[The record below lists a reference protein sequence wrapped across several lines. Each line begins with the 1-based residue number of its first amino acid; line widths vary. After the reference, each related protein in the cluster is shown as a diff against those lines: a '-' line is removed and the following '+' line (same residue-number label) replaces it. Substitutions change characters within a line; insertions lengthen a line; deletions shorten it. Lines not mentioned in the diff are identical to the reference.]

1 MPLHL
6 LLRTQLKLLFQNRAA
21 VLILMALPL
30 VLTWLFTQINTS
42 SSKRTL
48 YVSDSDQSSYS
59 AQMLELLQQQN
70 VAVIKT
76 SMVSIDHLLDTQKID
91 TALEIQKGFAQNLM
105 NSGTPALSLVKLYDS
120 ADSAFASQ
128 NVTDCYRTL
137 VQTVQ
142 GSEQAAKTL
151 LPTRT
156 DAQASM
162 AAQIQTSVMQSKKS
176 NLSVQA
182 ISITGSNQN
191 GQIDNTSRS
200 LLGMIVLFLWVA
212 IVQGCRTI
220 VEEKENGTTRRMI
233 STPAQYGKVLL
244 AKFLALYI
252 YGAAHIAV
260 ILIAGRFLFHLQAF
274 SHLPQ
279 ILLILCAYLFA
290 ALGITLLFTLR
301 ARTQQMFSSIGLPVV
316 ILAGMLGG
324 TFFPMDVAPQLL
336 RVLSRFTP
344 QGWVMPALTGL
355 YAGNSAALLGT
366 SCVLLTAVGAAATVI
381 FFGLQRRHLNAA
393 ACS

>member
-30 VLTWLFTQINTS
+30 ILTWLFAQVNTS
-42 SSKRTL
+42 SSKQTL

-70 VAVIKT
+70 VTVIKT
-76 SMVSIDHLLDTQKID
+76 SVVSIDHLLDTQKID
-91 TALEIQKGFAQNLM
+91 TALEIQNGFAQNLM
-105 NSGTPALSLVKLYDS
+105 NGGTPALSLVKLYDS
-120 ADSAFASQ
+120 ADSAFANQ

-142 GSEQAAKTL
+142 GSEQAAKIL
-151 LPTRT
+151 LPTT
-156 DAQASM
+156 TAAQASM
-162 AAQIQTSVMQSKKS
+162 AAQIQTSVMQGKKS
-176 NLSVQA
+176 DLSVQEM
-182 ISITGSNQN
+182 SIIGSNQN

-220 VEEKENGTTRRMI
+220 VEEKENGTTRRMV
-233 STPAQYGKVLL
+233 STPAQYSKVLL

-260 ILIAGRFLFHLQAF
+260 ILVAGRFLFHLQAF

-366 SCVLLTAVGAAATVI
+366 SCGLLAAVGAAATVI
-381 FFGLQRRHLNAA
+381 FFILQRRHLNAA
-393 ACS
+393 VCS